1 MERNKVIRLI
11 IAEQEDVVYWDN
23 DVDQSTL
30 KEVIVYINDQYRKK
44 YSTDTFTYRDIEN
57 THYQLEKIAEYG
69 VSPIFL
75 SIPNRKDVKTFNKVD
90 PRTFKNVYIFKDD
103 SVRIQK
109 FENLKRYE
117 EVEIKIPVIINMNDS
132 NKKRQFEDSSLAA
145 DFVSMKIEVKSP
157 EDEDLPTFGGASQE
171 KPKANG
177 QSKGLLKP
185 DNLLELDLSKRQKI
199 PLADGK
205 SQSEFI
211 KMSQTNKNPLG
222 KPVELQMF
230 TLEEIKKHKTV
241 EDCWM
246 ILNGKVYDITKY
258 ISFHPGGK
266 KIMAAAGKDGTELYN
281 KYHPWVNANF
291 LLEKYHIGFVKK

>member
-1 MERNKVIRLI
+1 MERSKIIRLI
-11 IAEQEDVVYWDN
+11 IEDHEDVVYWDN
-23 DVDQSTL
+23 DVDQSTR
-30 KEVIVYINDQYRKK
+30 KEIVVYINDQLRKK
-44 YSTDTFTYRDIEN
+44 YSVDTFTYRDIEN
-57 THYQLEKIAEYG
+57 THYQLEKIVEYG

-75 SIPNRKDVKTFNKVD
+75 SIPNRKDVKTYSKVD
-90 PRTFKNVYIFKDD
+90 PRTFKNVYIFKDNL
-103 SVRIQK
+103 VRIQK

-117 EVEIKIPVIINMNDS
+117 EVEIKIPVIITMNES
-132 NKKRQFEDSSLAA
+132 NKKLRFEDTSLAA
-145 DFVSMKIEVKSP
+145 DFVEMKIEVKTP
-157 EDEDLPTFGGASQE
+157 EDEDLPTFGAGSKE
-171 KPKANG
+171 KAKTNG

-185 DNLLELDLSKRQKI
+185 DNLLELDLSKRQKV

-211 KMSQTNKNPLG
+211 KMSQMNKNPLG
-222 KPVELQMF
+222 KAIELQMF
-230 TLEEIKKHKTV
+230 TPEEVKKHKTV

-266 KIMAAAGKDGTELYN
+266 TIMGAAGKDGTELFN

-291 LLEKYHIGFVKK
+291 LLEKYQIGFVKK